1 MSSGSDSTESG
12 TDDSDD
18 EGPPECVKDC
28 VGLAEWDSADVF
40 AMCTLLR
47 EWNNSS
53 CLGDCNATELDVIA
67 EPMANC
73 APRTSPYRTLRT
85 GTELHL
91 PESSVSRSVSQC
103 MSQRV
108 SQWGRTRI
116 EL

>member
-28 VGLAEWDSADVF
+28 VGLAELDFADVF
-40 AMCTLLR
+40 VMCTLLR

-53 CLGDCNATELDVIA
+53 CLGDCNATELVVIA
-67 EPMANC
+67 EPMAIC

-91 PESSVSRSVSQC
+91 PESSVSRSVSQ
-103 MSQRV
+103 SVNESV
-108 SQWGRTRI
+108 SR
-116 EL
+116 